1 MTTIFSAP
9 KMDLVFIVL
18 KGEKL
23 RQRGGLCCTPD
34 LTGNTM
40 KETSIKKQA
49 CHIPSSTRP
58 MAFFQNTK
66 KNRENKTMQR
76 MHTNT
81 TQRVHFNKRF
91 SQKFES

>member
-1 MTTIFSAP
+1 MFSAP
-9 KMDLVFIVL
+9 KMDLVFIIL

-23 RQRGGLCCTPD
+23 RQTGALCCTPD

-40 KETSIKKQA
+40 EETSMKKQA
-49 CHIPSSTRP
+49 CHIPSFTRP

-66 KNRENKTMQR
+66 KNTENRNMQR

-81 TQRVHFNKRF
+81 TCGVHFNKRF